1 MMVHPLYQLEVK
13 RASHAGYTFEEWL
26 TLFGLF
32 VLYLSVFKTFLFELV
47 ALGAAAL
54 LAFVSLQVWLFI
66 KDEQPRRFV
75 QHFFFYIFEYDTYL
89 PAHDTEQL
97 PLVLDPDIEITRTRQ
112 GAVTAQSVHG
122 REAT

>member
-1 MMVHPLYQLEVK
+1 MVHPLHQLEVK
-13 RASHAGYTFEEWL
+13 RASHAGYTLEEWL

-32 VLYLSVFKTFLFELV
+32 VLYLSVFKTFLYELM

-54 LAFVSLQVWLFI
+54 LAFLSLQVWLFI

-89 PAHDTEQL
+89 PTHDIEQL
-97 PLVLDPDIEITRTRQ
+97 PLVIDPEVEIIQTRQ
-112 GAVTAQSVHG
+112 GVTQLQK
-122 REAT
+122 AT